1 MLYYPLRS
9 DGYFKENPEI
19 AARTART
26 LKTLRDWIPRGDGGG
41 VPRKDLGKTLLL
53 ATWNIRDFGRSGGRG
68 YGERTLESLMYI
80 AEVISAFDLVAV
92 QEVNA
97 DMDLFRR
104 VLRLLG
110 KSWDFIVTD
119 VTEGASGNGERMAYV
134 FDRRK
139 VSFRGIAGEI
149 TLKPEDLVA
158 GGRLSELALPDGSK
172 LRAAD
177 GDETEIAAGST
188 LALPAKQDLISGRQF
203 ARTPFLVSFQAGW
216 FKFNLCTVH
225 LLFGSGSEG
234 LELRKEEIRKVG
246 EFFANRNKRVI
257 ERKRNEAYDAF
268 ARAKGRKATNPE
280 RADIRKKVDPK
291 HAETY
296 ILLGDFNIVGPDDET
311 FSALTASGFRVPQEL
326 SGNPTNMLGT
336 KHYDQIAFLPKS
348 GPFKVSHSRAGV
360 LELFDVIYRASPDD
374 WNFVDPPGG
383 ALPDDDGSDFS
394 AYYPLVKAGHYEGIN
409 SSLAEIH
416 DKVRNLERDDGSIKR
431 VERGDLRTMGEKR
444 LWYASEWRTYHL
456 SDHLPLWVALDI
468 DFTTGY
474 LDDTIK
480 QAGAAAGG
488 D

>member
-1 MLYYPLRS
+1 MLYYPLRTER
-9 DGYFKENPEI
+9 YFRDNPEI
-19 AARTART
+19 AARTASN
-26 LKTLRDWIPRGDGGG
+26 LKDLREWIPNGGK

-68 YGERTLESLMYI
+68 YGERTSDSPMYI

-97 DMDLFRR
+97 DMELFRR
-104 VLRLLG
+104 VVWLLG

-149 TLKPEDLVA
+149 TLKPDDLVK
-158 GGRLSELALPDGSK
+158 GGKLSELPVPDGS
-172 LRAAD
+172 
-177 GDETEIAAGST
+177 TIIAANGTQTPVTEGSKLT
-188 LALPAKQDLISGRQF
+188 FPEDQKLITGRQF
-203 ARTPFLVSFQAGW
+203 ARTPFLISFQAGW

-234 LELRKEEIRKVG
+234 LELRKEEIQKVG

-257 ERKRNEAYDAF
+257 KRKRKEAYDAF
-268 ARAKGRKATNPE
+268 ERANGRKANNSE
-280 RADIRKKVDPK
+280 RRDIRNKVDPK

-348 GPFKVSHSRAGV
+348 GPFKISHSQAGV
-360 LELFDVIYRASPDD
+360 LKLFDVIYRASSDD
-374 WNFVDPPGG
+374 WNFVDTPGG
-383 ALPDDDGSDFS
+383 ALPDDDFSDFS
-394 AYYPLVKAGHYEGIN
+394 VYYPLVKAEHYEGIN
-409 SSLAEIH
+409 ASLAKTH
-416 DKVRNLERDDGSIKR
+416 DKKRNLKRDGTTVKT
-431 VERGDLRTMGEKR
+431 VVKGDPRNIGDKR

-474 LDDTIK
+474 LNDTIK
-480 QAGAAAGG
+480 QSEEEGCSG
-488 D
+488 

>member
-1 MLYYPLRS
+1 MLYYPLRT
-9 DGYFKENPEI
+9 DGYFKANPEI
-19 AARTART
+19 AARTASN
-26 LKTLRDWIPRGDGGG
+26 LKTLRDWIPRDDGGD
-41 VPRKDLGKTLLL
+41 VPRKDLRKTLLL
-53 ATWNIRDFGRSGGRG
+53 ATWNIRDFGRPGGRG

-80 AEVISAFDLVAV
+80 AEVISAFDLVAL
-92 QEVNA
+92 QELNA
-97 DMDLFRR
+97 DMGLFRR
-104 VLRLLG
+104 VVRLLG

-149 TLKPEDLVA
+149 TLKPDDLVD
-158 GGRLSELALPDGSK
+158 GGRLSRLPLPEGTK
-172 LRAAD
+172 IVAAD
-177 GDETEIAAGST
+177 GSETPVADGSI
-188 LALPAKQDLISGRQF
+188 LSLPDDQKLITGRQF

-234 LELRKEEIRKVG
+234 LELRKQEIRKVG
-246 EFFANRNKRVI
+246 DFF
-257 ERKRNEAYDAF
+257 RKRNDRVMNRKREEAYDAF
-268 ARAKGRKATNPE
+268 ERAEGRRPTNPE

-296 ILLGDFNIVGPDDET
+296 VLLGDFNIVGPDDET
-311 FSALTASGFRVPQEL
+311 FSALTDSGFRVPEEL

-348 GPFKVSHSRAGV
+348 GPFKVSHSQAGV
-360 LELFDVIYRASPDD
+360 LDLFDVIYRASPDD

-394 AYYPLVKAGHYEGIN
+394 VYYPLVKAEHYEGIN
-409 SSLAEIH
+409 ASLAETH
-416 DKVRNLERDDGSIKR
+416 DKKRNLKRDGTTIKR
-431 VERGDLRTMGEKR
+431 VVKGDPRSMGDKR

-468 DFTTGY
+468 DFATGY

-480 QAGAAAGG
+480 QAGAATDGG
-488 D
+488 